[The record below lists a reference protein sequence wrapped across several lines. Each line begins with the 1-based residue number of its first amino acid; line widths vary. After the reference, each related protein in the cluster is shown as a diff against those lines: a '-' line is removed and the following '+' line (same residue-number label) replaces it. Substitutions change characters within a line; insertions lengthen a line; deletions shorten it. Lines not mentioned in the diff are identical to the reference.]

1 MFKKALCALLAS
13 LLTAIF
19 CVLPALALTDNA
31 HSNGYGWNWAHP
43 VRSYL
48 VPLDDGTYLCLN
60 AEESLLTITYLS
72 ADGEYIG
79 EQSTMDYSPY
89 TFAGFFAGEE
99 YYFVAASSSNPDESD
114 EKTVLTVIKYDK
126 SFNRLGITEFKGENT
141 YVAVD
146 AGSLRMTETAGRL
159 YVHTCH
165 TMYKTEDGLHHQ
177 ANMTFVID
185 EASMRQIDGFSG
197 IMNIGWGYAS
207 HSFNQFIGTDGEY
220 IYRVDHGDA
229 FPRGISV
236 TRAAVGGS
244 VTDVDY
250 CVPIVFDGQTGDN
263 STAVET
269 GGFAVG
275 ERNLLIAWMH
285 YNDDGTT
292 SYYLLAVAKDLS
304 DFKLI
309 EVGGAAEGLTA
320 FNPMLVPLENGNYLY
335 MYEMYPPRQPVTDI
349 ICTIVDEDG
358 NAAGEPLAIYGT
370 SLSDC
375 QPVYCPDGIV
385 RWTVVEDGKVTLYSC
400 DPLSEA
406 PDYVPGDVN
415 GNGKIDSADYA
426 MCKRAFLRTY
436 VLNDDQ
442 FTRADI
448 NKNSRLDAAE
458 YAMIKRH
465 FLKTYTIPGAAGK

>member
-1 MFKKALCALLAS
+1 MRRRFIITALCVCALMSSLAQEKAFENTPLEDIERGWKTKPIGNVINGS
-13 LLTAIF
+13 LGIMLERFDQTWPTWMVGEVRSAMEKGLSKV
-19 CVLPALALTDNA
+19 VLDEETALTVTVD
-31 HSNGYGWNWAHP
+31 SQNGY
-43 VRSYL
+43 VEVS
-48 VPLDDGTYLCLN
+48 DG
-60 AEESLLTITYLS
+60 
-72 ADGEYIG
+72 
-79 EQSTMDYSPY
+79 
-89 TFAGFFAGEE
+89 
-99 YYFVAASSSNPDESD
+99 
-114 EKTVLTVIKYDK
+114 
-126 SFNRLGITEFKGENT
+126 
-141 YVAVD
+141 
-146 AGSLRMTETAGRL
+146 
-159 YVHTCH
+159 
-165 TMYKTEDGLHHQ
+165 
-177 ANMTFVID
+177 
-185 EASMRQIDGFSG
+185 
-197 IMNIGWGYAS
+197 
-207 HSFNQFIGTDGEY
+207 GTDGEY

-358 NAAGEPLAIYGT
+358 NAAGEPLAVYGT

-385 RWTVVEDGKVTLYSC
+385 RWTVVEDGNVTLYSY